1 MSRPQDENTGQ
12 EMQMGTETT
21 QSMVGA
27 VTSYQSLELGKFL
40 TESEMLLRAPTAP
53 QLILGTPKSL
63 TSLLLPGF
71 TRTL

>member
-1 MSRPQDENTGQ
+1 
-12 EMQMGTETT
+12 MGTETT

-53 QLILGTPKSL
+53 QLIRGTPESL